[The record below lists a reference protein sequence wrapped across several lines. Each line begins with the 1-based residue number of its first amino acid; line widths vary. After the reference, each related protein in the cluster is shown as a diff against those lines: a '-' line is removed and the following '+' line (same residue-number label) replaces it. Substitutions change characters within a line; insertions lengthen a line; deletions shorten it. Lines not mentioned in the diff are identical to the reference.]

1 MNVTLAQHDV
11 VGSVHLDLV
20 AIFRVEQ
27 HLIAGFDVAN
37 VRADCDDSGPGEA
50 LADLGSCRDQD
61 AAAAATLPV
70 GLPQLDENPVVEHFD
85 REAVVVVERKFLG
98 GHSAQRYRYRADM
111 EPERE
116 SVRIHVG
123 DRVTLAADVVTPTVP
138 VGTFVVCHPH
148 PLFGGSRHD
157 PVVTAM
163 LEGSVAAGW
172 QTVRFDFRGA
182 GDSTGEHGGG
192 NPERIDVLA
201 VLDSVG
207 AVDRV
212 VLGGYSFG
220 ADVALTIDDQR
231 IERWICSAPVLT
243 VFDHFVAAHDP
254 RPTHLL
260 AGTDD
265 HLRPASA
272 LRDATATWHSVD
284 ITEIAGADH
293 FFTRSH
299 TAVTARV
306 SEILAG

>member
-1 MNVTLAQHDV
+1 MNVALAQHDV

-20 AIFRVEQ
+20 AVLRVEQ
-27 HLIAGFDVAN
+27 HLITSFDVPN
-37 VRADCDDSGPGEA
+37 VRTDCDDPGPGEA
-50 LADLGSCRDQD
+50 LADLGSGRDQD
-61 AAAAATLPV
+61 ATAAATLPV
-70 GLPQLDENPVVEHFD
+70 GLPQLDENSVVEHLD
-85 REAVVVVERKFLG
+85 REAVVIVERLFLG
-98 GHSAQRYRYRADM
+98 GHGAQRYRYRAHM
-111 EPERE
+111 EPEHE
-116 SVRIHVG
+116 SVRIRVD

-192 NPERIDVLA
+192 NPERADVVA
-201 VLDSVG
+201 VLDSVD
-207 AVDRV
+207 ATDRV

-220 ADVALTIDDQR
+220 ADVALAIDDQR

-243 VFDHFVAAHDP
+243 IFEHFVAAHDP

-260 AGTDD
+260 AGSDD

-272 LRDATATWHSVD
+272 LRAETATWHSVD

-306 SEILAG
+306 TEIRAD